1 MTRGIGDSMA
11 LKRACHDNRI
21 HSKLAPEG
29 KQARAIYD
37 AVEQARVE
45 AIGSRAMLGVAD
57 NIGSM
62 LEDKYA
68 KANLADVKDQADA
81 PIEEAIALMVREK
94 LTGRP
99 APKSGERMVNLW
111 RKWVEE
117 KASADL
123 DGLAAKLDDQNA
135 FARVVRDMLAS
146 MEMAEELGDDQESE
160 DTEDSDDDQP
170 QGEEKS
176 EEGGEDDSGSDDSQ
190 SEDAE
195 PSAEDQEAGETDAA
209 DATSDE
215 MTDEDDPDAETPGEA
230 KRPDNPFTNLPKE
243 IDYKVFSTAFDETV
257 GAEELCEEEELD
269 RLRAFLDKQLS
280 NLQGVVGRLANRLQ
294 RRLMAQQNR
303 SWDFDLEEGYL
314 DPARLV
320 RVVIDPMQP
329 LSFKQ
334 ERDTKFRDTVVTL
347 VLDNSGSMRGRP
359 ITVAATCADI
369 LARTLERCG
378 VSVEILGFT
387 TRAWKG
393 GQAREKWLK
402 DGKPPN
408 PGRLNDLRHI
418 IYKSADMPWRRARR
432 NLGLMMR
439 EGLLKENIDGEAL
452 LWAHNRL
459 IARPEQRKILMMISD
474 GAPVDDSTLSVN
486 PGNYLERHLRAVI
499 ELIESRSPVELLAIG
514 IGHDVTRYYRRAV
527 TIVDAEELAG
537 AMTEQLA
544 SLFGEESATRHP
556 PRRPAARRMTPP
568 SLRLRNW
575 LGGFAALA
583 LISVLGLA
591 NSGDAGSAPLDRITV
606 NARPITQFRIGRD
619 ERQFGPLEFVGGL
632 EMTANSRHFGAISA
646 FRFTSPGSNFV
657 GVADTG
663 FWFFGK
669 LVHDAAQKPAGIADF
684 RMEQMVDA
692 SGQTFARKWEVD
704 AEGLAVKDGIATVGF
719 ERNHRIAQFRIEPG
733 KMGPAIRN
741 LDFLVPVG

>member
-1 MTRGIGDSMA
+1 MAGAGDNTRNRPKSGSDTDAFKRAVTVCMRAISGDNELEVGFAKDKPALAGNRARLPELPKKASATDIAVTRGLGDSMA
-11 LKRACHDNRI
+11 LKRACHDLRV
-21 HSKLAPEG
+21 HTKFAPEG
-29 KQARAIYD
+29 KQARAVFD

-45 AIGSRAMLGVAD
+45 AIGALRMTGVAD
-57 NIGSM
+57 NIGHM

-68 KANLADVKDQADA
+68 KANLADVRDRTDA
-81 PIEEAIALMVREK
+81 PIEEALALMVREK
-94 LTGRP
+94 LTGRA
-99 APKSGERMVNLW
+99 APKSGERVVNLW
-111 RKWVEE
+111 RDWIEE
-117 KASADL
+117 KAGADL
-123 DGLAAKLDDQNA
+123 DHLAGNVQDQQA
-135 FARVVRDMLAS
+135 FARVVREMLAS
-146 MEMAEELGDDQESE
+146 MEMAEDFGDDEQSDEAEDSE
-160 DTEDSDDDQP
+160 DPQP
-170 QGEEKS
+170 QGEEQS
-176 EEGGEDDSGSDDSQ
+176 EDGGEDDSGADQSQSDDQDAS
-190 SEDAE
+190 SEE
-195 PSAEDQEAGETDAA
+195 EQAGEMEAA

-215 MTDEDDPDAETPGEA
+215 FSDDNDPDAETPGEA
-230 KRPDNPFTNLPKE
+230 KRKDNPFGDLPNQV
-243 IDYKVFSTAFDETV
+243 DYKVFTTAFDETV

-269 RLRAFLDKQLS
+269 RLRAFLDKQLA

-334 ERDTKFRDTVVTL
+334 ERDTKFRDTVVSL

-393 GQAREKWLK
+393 GQSREKWLK
-402 DGKPPN
+402 DGKPPS

-418 IYKSADMPWRRARR
+418 IYKSADAPWRRSRR

-452 LWAHNRL
+452 LWAHQRL

-486 PGNYLERHLRAVI
+486 PGNYLERHLRGVI
-499 ELIESRSPVELLAIG
+499 ELIETRSPVELLAIG

-544 SLFGEESATRHP
+544 SLFGEETVRDV
-556 PRRPAARRMTPP
+556 RRG
-568 SLRLRNW
+568 SLRR
-575 LGGFAALA
+575 
-583 LISVLGLA
+583 
-591 NSGDAGSAPLDRITV
+591 
-606 NARPITQFRIGRD
+606 
-619 ERQFGPLEFVGGL
+619 
-632 EMTANSRHFGAISA
+632 
-646 FRFTSPGSNFV
+646 
-657 GVADTG
+657 TG
-663 FWFFGK
+663 
-669 LVHDAAQKPAGIADF
+669 
-684 RMEQMVDA
+684 
-692 SGQTFARKWEVD
+692 
-704 AEGLAVKDGIATVGF
+704 
-719 ERNHRIAQFRIEPG
+719 
-733 KMGPAIRN
+733 
-741 LDFLVPVG
+741 

>member
-1 MTRGIGDSMA
+1 MAGPGDNTRNKSKTGSEADSFKRAVTVCMRAIAGDKELEVGFAKDRPALAGSRARLPELPKKASKTDIAITRGLGDSMA
-11 LKRACHDNRI
+11 LKRACHDQRI
-21 HSKLAPEG
+21 HTKLAPEG
-29 KQARAIYD
+29 KLARSIYD

-45 AIGSRAMLGVAD
+45 AIGSRAMQGVAD

-68 KANLADVKDQADA
+68 KANLVDVKDKADA
-81 PIEEAIALMVREK
+81 PIEEALALMVREK

-99 APKSGERMVNLW
+99 IPKSGERLVELW
-111 RKWVEE
+111 RPWVEE
-117 KASADL
+117 KAKADL
-123 DGLAAKLDDQNA
+123 DGLSAKLGDQQA
-135 FARVVRDMLAS
+135 FARVVREMLAS
-146 MEMAEELGDDQESE
+146 MEMAEELGDDQE
-160 DTEDSDDDQP
+160 TEDSEDNDDNQP
-170 QGEEKS
+170 QGEEQS
-176 EEGGEDDSGSDDSQ
+176 EEGGEEDSGSEQSQ

-195 PSAEDQEAGETDAA
+195 ASADDEQSSETEAS
-209 DATSDE
+209 DATADDLSD
-215 MTDEDDPDAETPGEA
+215 DDDADAETPGEA
-230 KRPDNPFTNLPKE
+230 RRNNNPFANLPKE
-243 IDYKVFSTAFDETV
+243 IDYKVFTTAFDETV

-269 RLRAFLDKQLS
+269 RLRAFLDKQLA
-280 NLQGVVGRLANRLQ
+280 NLSGVVGRLANRLQ

-418 IYKSADMPWRRARR
+418 IYKSADHPWRRARR

-499 ELIESRSPVELLAIG
+499 ELIETRSPVELLAIG

-544 SLFGEESATRHP
+544 SLFAEENVRDTRRGGY
-556 PRRPAARRMTPP
+556 RR
-568 SLRLRNW
+568 
-575 LGGFAALA
+575 
-583 LISVLGLA
+583 
-591 NSGDAGSAPLDRITV
+591 AG
-606 NARPITQFRIGRD
+606 
-619 ERQFGPLEFVGGL
+619 
-632 EMTANSRHFGAISA
+632 
-646 FRFTSPGSNFV
+646 
-657 GVADTG
+657 
-663 FWFFGK
+663 
-669 LVHDAAQKPAGIADF
+669 
-684 RMEQMVDA
+684 
-692 SGQTFARKWEVD
+692 
-704 AEGLAVKDGIATVGF
+704 
-719 ERNHRIAQFRIEPG
+719 
-733 KMGPAIRN
+733 
-741 LDFLVPVG
+741 

>member
-1 MTRGIGDSMA
+1 MAGPGDNIRNKSKTGSEADSFKRAVTVCMRAIAGDKDLEVGFAKDRPALAGSRARLPELPKKASKDDIAITRGLGDSMA
-11 LKRACHDNRI
+11 LKRACHDARI
-21 HSKLAPEG
+21 HTRLAPEG
-29 KQARAIYD
+29 KQARAVYD

-45 AIGSRAMLGVAD
+45 AIGSRAMQGVAD

-68 KANLADVKDQADA
+68 RANLIDVKDKADA
-81 PIEEAIALMVREK
+81 PIEEALALMVREK
-94 LTGRP
+94 LTGRRV
-99 APKSGERMVNLW
+99 PKSGERLVDLW
-111 RKWVEE
+111 RPWVEE

-123 DGLAAKLDDQNA
+123 DGLSAKLDDQQA
-135 FARVVRDMLAS
+135 FARVVRDMLAA
-146 MEMAEELGDDQESE
+146 MEMAEELGDDQETE
-160 DTEDSDDDQP
+160 DTEDNDDNQP
-170 QGEEKS
+170 QGEEQS
-176 EEGGEDDSGSDDSQ
+176 EEGGEDDSGSEQSQ
-190 SEDAE
+190 SDDAE
-195 PSAEDQEAGETDAA
+195 ASADDEQSAETEES
-209 DATSDE
+209 DATADDLS
-215 MTDEDDPDAETPGEA
+215 DEDDADAETPGEA
-230 KRPDNPFTNLPKE
+230 RRNDNPFTNLQKE
-243 IDYKVFSTAFDETV
+243 IDYKVFTTAFDETV

-269 RLRAFLDKQLS
+269 RLRAFLDKQLA
-280 NLQGVVGRLANRLQ
+280 NLSGVVGRLANRLQ

-334 ERDTKFRDTVVTL
+334 ERDTKFRDTVVSL

-418 IYKSADMPWRRARR
+418 IYKSADHPWRRARR

-499 ELIESRSPVELLAIG
+499 ELIETRSPVELLAIG

-544 SLFGEESATRHP
+544 SLFGEESARDTRRGSM
-556 PRRPAARRMTPP
+556 RR
-568 SLRLRNW
+568 
-575 LGGFAALA
+575 
-583 LISVLGLA
+583 
-591 NSGDAGSAPLDRITV
+591 AG
-606 NARPITQFRIGRD
+606 
-619 ERQFGPLEFVGGL
+619 
-632 EMTANSRHFGAISA
+632 
-646 FRFTSPGSNFV
+646 
-657 GVADTG
+657 
-663 FWFFGK
+663 
-669 LVHDAAQKPAGIADF
+669 
-684 RMEQMVDA
+684 
-692 SGQTFARKWEVD
+692 
-704 AEGLAVKDGIATVGF
+704 
-719 ERNHRIAQFRIEPG
+719 
-733 KMGPAIRN
+733 
-741 LDFLVPVG
+741 

>member
-1 MTRGIGDSMA
+1 MAGPGDNTRGKPRSNAETDTFKRAVSTCMRAIAGDQELEVSFAKDKPALAGNRARLPDLPKKPTRNDIAVTRGLGDSMA
-11 LKRACHDNRI
+11 LRRARHDARI
-21 HSKLAPEG
+21 HTKLAPEG
-29 KQARAIYD
+29 KQARAIFD

-45 AIGSRAMLGVAD
+45 AIGARAMSGVAA

-68 KANLADVKDQADA
+68 KANLADVRDKADA
-81 PIEEAIALMVREK
+81 PIEEAVALLVRER
-94 LTGRP
+94 LTGNA
-99 APKSGERMVNLW
+99 APRSGERVVDLW
-111 RKWVEE
+111 RDWVES
-117 KASADL
+117 KAGADIDSL
-123 DGLAAKLDDQNA
+123 LAKLDDQQA
-135 FARVVRDMLAS
+135 FGRAVRDMLVS
-146 MEMAEELGDDQESE
+146 MDMAEEYGEDQETDDSE
-160 DTEDSDDDQP
+160 DDNDDQP
-170 QGEEKS
+170 EGEDSS
-176 EEGGEDDSGSDDSQ
+176 EEGAEDDSGAEDSK
-190 SEDAE
+190 SEDA
-195 PSAEDQEAGETDAA
+195 QEASDEEQAGEMEAA
-209 DATSDE
+209 DANAEDVSD
-215 MTDEDDPDAETPGEA
+215 DDTDAETPGEA
-230 KRPDNPFTNLPKE
+230 RRPEHPLTNLPRE
-243 IDYKVFSTAFDETV
+243 IDYKIFTTQFDETV
-257 GAEELCEEEELD
+257 GAEDLCDEEELD

-314 DPARLV
+314 DTARLV

-347 VLDNSGSMRGRP
+347 LLDNSGSMRGRP

-402 DGKPPN
+402 DGKPAN

-418 IYKSADMPWRRARR
+418 IYKSADAPWRRARR

-452 LWAHNRL
+452 LWAHQRL
-459 IARPEQRKILMMISD
+459 VGRPEQRKILMMISD

-499 ELIESRSPVELLAIG
+499 ELIEERSPVELIAIG

-544 SLFGEESATRHP
+544 ALFGEEATRET
-556 PRRPAARRMTPP
+556 RRPMRR
-568 SLRLRNW
+568 
-575 LGGFAALA
+575 
-583 LISVLGLA
+583 
-591 NSGDAGSAPLDRITV
+591 
-606 NARPITQFRIGRD
+606 
-619 ERQFGPLEFVGGL
+619 
-632 EMTANSRHFGAISA
+632 
-646 FRFTSPGSNFV
+646 
-657 GVADTG
+657 
-663 FWFFGK
+663 
-669 LVHDAAQKPAGIADF
+669 
-684 RMEQMVDA
+684 A
-692 SGQTFARKWEVD
+692 S
-704 AEGLAVKDGIATVGF
+704 
-719 ERNHRIAQFRIEPG
+719 
-733 KMGPAIRN
+733 
-741 LDFLVPVG
+741 

>member
-1 MTRGIGDSMA
+1 MAGPGDNTRNKSKTGSEADSFKRAVTVCMRAIAGDKELEVGFAKDRPALAGSRARLPELPKKASKTDIAITRGLGDSMA
-11 LKRACHDNRI
+11 LKRACHDVRI

-29 KQARAIYD
+29 KAARAIYD

-45 AIGSRAMLGVAD
+45 AIGSRAMQGVAD

-68 KANLADVKDQADA
+68 KANLVDVKDKADA
-81 PIEEAIALMVREK
+81 PIEEALALIVREK

-99 APKSGERMVNLW
+99 VPKSGERLVELW
-111 RKWVEE
+111 RPWVEE
-117 KASADL
+117 KAKADL
-123 DGLAAKLDDQNA
+123 DGLSDKLEDQQA
-135 FARVVRDMLAS
+135 FARLVRDMLAS
-146 MEMAEELGDDQESE
+146 MEMAEELGDDQE
-160 DTEDSDDDQP
+160 TEDSEDNDDNQP
-170 QGEEKS
+170 QGEEQS
-176 EEGGEDDSGSDDSQ
+176 EEGGEDDSGSEQSQ

-195 PSAEDQEAGETDAA
+195 ASVDDEQSSETEAS
-209 DATSDE
+209 DATADDLSD
-215 MTDEDDPDAETPGEA
+215 DDDADAETPGEA
-230 KRPDNPFTNLPKE
+230 RRNDNPFTNLPKE
-243 IDYKVFSTAFDETV
+243 IDYKVFTTAFDETV

-269 RLRAFLDKQLS
+269 RLRAFLDKQLA
-280 NLQGVVGRLANRLQ
+280 NLSGVVGRLANRLQ

-418 IYKSADMPWRRARR
+418 IYKSADHPWRRARR

-499 ELIESRSPVELLAIG
+499 ELIETRSPVELLAIG

-544 SLFGEESATRHP
+544 SLFAEERARDTRRGGM
-556 PRRPAARRMTPP
+556 RR
-568 SLRLRNW
+568 
-575 LGGFAALA
+575 
-583 LISVLGLA
+583 
-591 NSGDAGSAPLDRITV
+591 AG
-606 NARPITQFRIGRD
+606 
-619 ERQFGPLEFVGGL
+619 
-632 EMTANSRHFGAISA
+632 
-646 FRFTSPGSNFV
+646 
-657 GVADTG
+657 
-663 FWFFGK
+663 
-669 LVHDAAQKPAGIADF
+669 
-684 RMEQMVDA
+684 
-692 SGQTFARKWEVD
+692 
-704 AEGLAVKDGIATVGF
+704 
-719 ERNHRIAQFRIEPG
+719 
-733 KMGPAIRN
+733 
-741 LDFLVPVG
+741 